1 MDWKIIVKPIAKF
14 ALKFGLNFGLDL
26 AAKRVA
32 KKPEKGEHI
41 CADVSSLG
49 ELVKNDAEAIKDGN
63 YDDVE
68 KAASDAKVEA
78 LVDRIFAY

>member
-32 KKPEKGEHI
+32 KKPEKGEQI
-41 CADVSSLG
+41 CADVYSLG
-49 ELVKNDAEAIKDGN
+49 ELVKSDAEAIKDGN

>member
-32 KKPEKGEHI
+32 RKPEKGEQI
-41 CADVSSLG
+41 CSDVSSLG
-49 ELVKNDAEAIKDGN
+49 ELVKSDAEAIKDGN

-78 LVDRIFAY
+78 LVDRIFSY